1 MNVSKDVS
9 ALPKS
14 DLRQQNIGAVQ
25 NQFCGTQMLCSVFK
39 CRSSTLINVMFLKI
53 VPSNINE
60 ICTGPVNQI
69 NEDSFTWTPGQ
80 MATAW
85 FH

>member
-60 ICTGPVNQI
+60 ICTGPVNPHGPLAKWPLHGFI
-69 NEDSFTWTPGQ
+69 RY
-80 MATAW
+80 M
-85 FH
+85 